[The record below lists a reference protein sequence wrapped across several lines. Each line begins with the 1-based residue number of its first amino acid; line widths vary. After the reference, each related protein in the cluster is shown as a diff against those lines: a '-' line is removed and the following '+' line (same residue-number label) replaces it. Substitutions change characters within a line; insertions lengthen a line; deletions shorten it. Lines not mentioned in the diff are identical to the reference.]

1 MFLNDKYIVVFLIN
15 NYAIEERRGSDYMM
29 KKLLMVLFC
38 FPILCNINVF
48 ASEYVQDELLE
59 EDLDLTEE
67 IEMFDS
73 FYQQPDRYIFQ
84 DINGDD
90 LNGFVMQYKDE
101 FYKDQYQTTD
111 FLMEYVR
118 SVQDLGSVIS
128 YYSGRSKTWANQKVY
143 YTKTRYNVYSAT
155 GSCTVTNNKITSGKC
170 SAKIVSKNNTY
181 SILRTSYSIGEQGK
195 KITFTITH
203 SINNKIITTKHTITI

>member
-1 MFLNDKYIVVFLIN
+1 
-15 NYAIEERRGSDYMM
+15 MM

-59 EDLDLTEE
+59 ENLDLTEE

-73 FYQQPDRYIFQ
+73 FYQQPDRY
-84 DINGDD
+84 
-90 LNGFVMQYKDE
+90 KDE
-101 FYKDQYQTTD
+101 FYKNQYQTTD

-155 GSCTVTNNKITSGKC
+155 GSCIVTNNKITSGKC

-181 SILRTSYSIGEQGK
+181 SILRPSCSISEQGK